1 MDLLLG
7 IYILLIALF
16 GLLIGSFLNVVAI
29 RTLKKESLSY
39 PPSHCVHCN
48 HQLGPL
54 DLIPVLSYLF
64 LRGKCRYCKAEISSA
79 YAIGETTTALLFGLM
94 AWQLGPTTEL
104 IVALFFA
111 SILVVIV
118 QTDFREM
125 IIPDRVI
132 YFAMAVGFLLRI
144 IIHPLPLWNHFSAF
158 IIGGGSLF
166 LIAIIGSAILKKD
179 AMGGGDIKL
188 LAFVGLIL
196 GIQLTL
202 LTLFLASLIGTLYGL
217 LLILLRRYNR
227 NKYIPFGPF
236 IAAGSLI
243 AYLWGDT
250 WIEWYANRFL

>member
-1 MDLLLG
+1 MEYLTAS
-7 IYILLIALF
+7 YIVLIALF
-16 GLLIGSFLNVVAI
+16 GLFIGSFLNVVAI
-29 RTLKKESLSY
+29 RTLKKESLSL
-39 PPSHCVHCN
+39 PPSHCMHCN
-48 HQLGPL
+48 HRLGPL
-54 DLIPVLSYLF
+54 DLVPVLSYLL
-64 LRGKCRYCKAEISSA
+64 LRGKCRYCRAEISPA
-79 YAIGETTTALLFGLM
+79 YAIWETTTALLFGLL

-125 IIPDRVI
+125 IIPDRVV

-144 IIHPLPLWNHFSAF
+144 IIHPLPLWNHLSAF
-158 IIGGGSLF
+158 LIGGGSLF
-166 LIAIIGSAILKKD
+166 LIAIVGSAIFKKD

-202 LTLFLASLIGTLYGL
+202 LTIFLASLIGTLYGL
-217 LLILLRRYNR
+217 LLIVLRRYNR

-243 AYLWGDT
+243 AYLWGDS
-250 WIEWYANRFL
+250 WIEWYVNCFL